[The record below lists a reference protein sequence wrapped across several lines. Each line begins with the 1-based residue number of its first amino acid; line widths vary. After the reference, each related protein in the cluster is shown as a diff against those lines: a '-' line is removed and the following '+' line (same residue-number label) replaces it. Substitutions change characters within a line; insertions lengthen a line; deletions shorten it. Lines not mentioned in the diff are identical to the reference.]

1 MDALIVPL
9 IALSAYLLTPPPPQ
23 DRILLL
29 PDADGK
35 VGAVVV
41 KSASGEKVLDTAY
54 TGVAVDARGAMAD
67 AAESEASVKARY
79 GVALDA
85 RPPRPQSFTVYFVS
99 GSATELAPESKLVF
113 EQVKSAL
120 ATRPAP
126 EITVIGHTDSVGKL
140 ESNDVLSS
148 GRAATVRDQ
157 LRAAGI
163 HAASMEVSGRGERE
177 LLVQTADEV
186 GEPRNRR
193 VEISVR

>member
-9 IALSAYLLTPPPPQ
+9 IAFAAYLLAPAPPP
-23 DRILLL
+23 DRVLLL

-41 KSASGEKVLDTAY
+41 TSASGEKVLNAAY
-54 TGVAVDARGAMAD
+54 AGVAVDAKGVMAD
-67 AAESEASVKARY
+67 AIESEASVKARY

-85 RPPRPQSFTVYFVS
+85 RPPRPQSFMVYFVS

-113 EQVKSAL
+113 EQIKSAL

-140 ESNDVLSS
+140 ESNDALSS
-148 GRAATVRDQ
+148 GRATTVRDQ

-163 HAASMEVSGRGERE
+163 HAAAMEVSGRGERE
-177 LLVQTADEV
+177 LLVPTADEV
-186 GEPRNRR
+186 DEPRNRR